1 MSLLNNHPQINTPIS
16 LVLSFILLK
25 MKRNFERKE
34 LASRGCRCRRSDE
47 RSSILEEDR
56 RFLEVLRQRQPH
68 IFLQRGNTF
77 IVFLFG
83 ELVHSTHLDDLLRV
97 YLSLSAFLP
106 LSLSRELL
114 RCLKF
119 SIHHLMLVNIHRLKA
134 DLI

>member
-77 IVFLFG
+77 IVFLFE

-97 YLSLSAFLP
+97 YLSLSLP
-106 LSLSRELL
+106 LCVSPPLS
-114 RCLKF
+114 F
-119 SIHHLMLVNIHRLKA
+119 SRVVKVSQIFHPSSHA
-134 DLI
+134 C